1 MSSDTD
7 DRISYTVNIEFC
19 EQAEKY
25 GNFAKYVVVK
35 NQGHGY
41 FEGEVYD
48 QTLYDFF
55 AEHLKNRVK

>member
-1 MSSDTD
+1 M
-7 DRISYTVNIEFC
+7 
-19 EQAEKY
+19 KY

-41 FEGEVYD
+41 FEGEEYD